1 MTYIK
6 VELELAE
13 KTVAWFEERARK
25 RGLRDWH
32 GAAENLLDEAA
43 GQGANT
49 TRFVVLSG
57 LPVVFESLE
66 AAEVEASGQAV
77 ENQETMTILPV
88 SQLCLG
94 NALLAVWKGCEIEPF
109 DKTEG
114 SDYR

>member
-1 MTYIK
+1 MSYIK

-13 KTVAWFEERARK
+13 ETVAWFEEQARQK
-25 RGLRDWH
+25 GLRVWH
-32 GAAENLLDEAA
+32 GAAENVLDRAA
-43 GQGANT
+43 NQGEVQ
-49 TRFVVLSG
+49 FVVFSG
-57 LPVVFESLE
+57 RPLVFGSLE
-66 AAEVEASGQAV
+66 AAEVEVSGQAV